1 MLLSWDDEKEF
12 MRNRVTKLQ
21 KTRRN
26 KSIEQ
31 NRKLQYNQEDKARGW
46 LDRVTGHFAPVSSP
60 PFSSHLARS
69 KCNIPRSITINQ
81 KSALQM

>member
-60 PFSSHLARS
+60 PFFESF
-69 KCNIPRSITINQ
+69 
-81 KSALQM
+81 SAFQM

>member
-12 MRNRVTKLQ
+12 MRNRVAKLQ

-46 LDRVTGHFAPVSSP
+46 LDTG
-60 PFSSHLARS
+60 
-69 KCNIPRSITINQ
+69 
-81 KSALQM
+81 

>member
-46 LDRVTGHFAPVSSP
+46 LDRVTGHFASVSSP
-60 PFSSHLARS
+60 PFFESF
-69 KCNIPRSITINQ
+69 
-81 KSALQM
+81 SALQM